1 MFYYS
6 INFKRFHVF
15 SVRDVLLKKY
25 CCSFGFCQNE
35 GVNKLEKL
43 GTFHKATPT
52 PSPSSKGIRKKHRYL
67 TAVRVDPPPL
77 KQCFWA
83 KNACLFGQKSLMAGK
98 IQRPSSPLWKKP

>member
-6 INFKRFHVF
+6 INYKIFHVF

-43 GTFHKATPT
+43 GTFHKASGP
-52 PSPSSKGIRKKHRYL
+52 PHPHPPLRGFVKKHRYL
-67 TAVRVDPPPL
+67 TAVRVDPPP
-77 KQCFWA
+77 
-83 KNACLFGQKSLMAGK
+83 
-98 IQRPSSPLWKKP
+98 